1 MSPQTV
7 SLDAKATRVVRVPLR
22 LARSGD
28 SIWGQPY
35 EVPYPI
41 ILETEFG
48 GKRSQVGFYVVTYPS
63 LLVWRFN
70 HEVGSCD
77 VGGNLFVYGSGEF
90 RFSAWAFNNDLVVH
104 RQVMIWG
111 GFDGKE
117 LINMV
122 FTAHPNET
130 STNSYG
136 FHRQYY
142 EDNFTG
148 LQQRGLTLTIK
159 VRYPA

>member
-1 MSPQTV
+1 
-7 SLDAKATRVVRVPLR
+7 
-22 LARSGD
+22 
-28 SIWGQPY
+28 
-35 EVPYPI
+35 VPYPI

-148 LQQRGLTLTIK
+148 LQHRGLTLTIK